1 MRRHEE
7 AGVTAAVAR
16 ARGGRA
22 VGWAFVAVSLG
33 FVAVLLMRQGGDLPR
48 LRTDLESFGWTLS
61 PGWLAAALV
70 VGTANLCLMGWVW
83 VLLFRSLGGR
93 VGAGEGIRV
102 WMTTNLGR
110 YIPGKIWQLSGLAM
124 YMRQSRGAGAAALTA
139 AGLFQALVLGTGAA
153 VATATLGGVFLADGA
168 LVPTVILLGMLLVVF
183 LQPSIASRISTA
195 LARRFGESAP
205 DAPPNRG
212 TLWAAATGLVAAWLI
227 NGLGL
232 WFVWRGAGGAVEPG
246 PLTMTGVYAA
256 AYVVGYLVLFAPGG
270 LVVREG
276 AMAALLAATAGVP
289 VSVGAAVAILA
300 RLWTTA
306 TELLAVAIVWGW
318 NAARKEP
325 SASGE
330 RAEQIG
336 NEDRGET

>member
-1 MRRHEE
+1 M
-7 AGVTAAVAR
+7 
-16 ARGGRA
+16 
-22 VGWAFVAVSLG
+22 
-33 FVAVLLMRQGGDLPR
+33 
-48 LRTDLESFGWTLS
+48 
-61 PGWLAAALV
+61 
-70 VGTANLCLMGWVW
+70 
-83 VLLFRSLGGR
+83 
-93 VGAGEGIRV
+93 

-276 AMAALLAATAGVP
+276 ATAGVP